1 MSTVAR
7 NEGKWKLSVI
17 MVRMEIGVTIF
28 ENHLAICGEGEGVP
42 RAVGLYCTEILTE
55 VHRGH
60 GYGFSLW
67 CNL

>member
-1 MSTVAR
+1 
-7 NEGKWKLSVI
+7 
-17 MVRMEIGVTIF
+17 MVRVEIGVIMF

-55 VHRGH
+55 VHQGH
-60 GYGFSLW
+60 ERGFSLW